1 VRTKLA
7 TVVLSVAA
15 HGTALAWIAHVDEE
29 ARPHLAAPP
38 RVEQPTVAPAEVAPM
53 EVAFVELNDAHEA
66 PSEVVVT
73 TTATRPRISTS
84 TRSRTRELAGP
95 AQPEVPAQP
104 EQPEVPQ
111 KPAPPTGTFKMRTG
125 PELETLSTRLAQE
138 LSDKGEMPVHVPDLP
153 GARIDYE
160 VYKIEAKL
168 RDPRWLAR
176 ADGEEINGLRGLRR
190 ALLDERKTIELAPQK
205 DGTYES
211 DKDVFV
217 AHVGRDGKV
226 TFEDRPNVRVEGLGG
241 RFDTTDWL
249 MRKMEMDPYSS
260 KKLSYMDR
268 TRAQRV
274 EIAKMYRREQLAAA
288 AAYMQQNLE
297 RVWATIPDAAGRK
310 QAVFELWDDCAET
323 GDENEL
329 TATEEARQRLLS
341 WVHVKLRGADAF
353 TADELA
359 RFNAR
364 RTSKAV
370 FAP

>member
-1 VRTKLA
+1 MKLA

-15 HGTALAWIAHVDEE
+15 HGTALAWIAHVDDEE
-29 ARPHLAAPP
+29 RVPFVAPP
-38 RVEQPTVAPAEVAPM
+38 RAEQSAAAPSAAAPL
-53 EVAFVELNDAHEA
+53 EVAFVELSGAHEA
-66 PSEVVVT
+66 PSEVVVAT
-73 TTATRPRISTS
+73 TTRSRISTS
-84 TRSRTRELAGP
+84 TRSSTREIATSTQSTVDAPVTPDVPHEPEEP
-95 AQPEVPAQP
+95 A
-104 EQPEVPQ
+104 
-111 KPAPPTGTFKMRTG
+111 KPAGTFKMRTG
-125 PELETLSTRLAQE
+125 PELETVASRLAGE
-138 LSDKGEMPVHVPDLP
+138 LSAKGEMPVHVPDLP

-160 VYKIEAKL
+160 IYKIEAKL
-168 RDPRWLAR
+168 GNPQWMAR

-217 AHVGRDGKV
+217 ARVSRDGSV
-226 TFEDRPNVRVEGLGG
+226 TFEDRPNIRFEGLGG

-249 MRKMEMDPYSS
+249 MRKLKMDPYSS

-274 EIAKMYRREQLAAA
+274 EIGKVYRREQLAAA
-288 AAYMQQNLE
+288 ATYMQQNLE
-297 RVWATIPDAAGRK
+297 RVWETIPDAAGRK
-310 QAVFELWDDCAET
+310 RAVFELWDECAET
-323 GDENEL
+323 GDDSEI

-341 WVHVKLRGADAF
+341 WVHVKLRGDDAF
-353 TADELA
+353 TDEELA
-359 RFNAR
+359 RFNAM